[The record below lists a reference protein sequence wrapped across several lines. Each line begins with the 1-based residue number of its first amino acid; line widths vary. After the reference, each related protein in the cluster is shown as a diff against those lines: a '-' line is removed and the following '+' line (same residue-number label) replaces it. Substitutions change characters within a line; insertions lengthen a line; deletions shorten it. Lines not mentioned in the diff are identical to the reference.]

1 MIDHR
6 TASDGALV
14 TTVVA
19 FLLDGQRYGVHV
31 NTVERVVH
39 MVAVSPLPGAPGITI
54 GAINV
59 HGAVVPVL
67 DLRRRFGLPPLDYGV
82 TGHLLI
88 VRTPTRSVAFPVDAV
103 VEVTE
108 VDPETVRP
116 AAILLPGV
124 GYVSGIA
131 ATPDGLLFIHDVDTF
146 LSAAEEV
153 QLAAAVTEVQA

>member
-1 MIDHR
+1 MNDLR
-6 TASDGALV
+6 TAAGDALA
-14 TTVVA
+14 TTVAV
-19 FLLDGQRYGVHV
+19 FLLDGQRYGVQV
-31 NTVERVVH
+31 NTAERVVH

-82 TGHLLI
+82 NGHLLI

-108 VDPETVRP
+108 VDSGTISP

-124 GYVSGIA
+124 GYVSGIVT
-131 ATPDGLLFIHDVDTF
+131 TPDGLLFIHDVGTF